1 MKKLLLGNEAVARGL
16 YEAGCGVVSSYP
28 GTPSTEITECAA
40 KYDEIYAEWA
50 PNEKVAMEVAIGS
63 AIGGRRSFCGMKHV
77 GVNVAADPLFT
88 ASYTGINAGMVIAV
102 ADDPGMHSSQNEQD
116 SRHYAVSAKVPML
129 EPSDSCDAL
138 NFTKLAY
145 ELSEQF
151 DTPVMLRMST
161 RISHSQSLVEVGERE
176 ELPLKPYVKNVAKNV
191 MVPAF
196 ARPKHEVVEKR
207 TAALREWAETAPIN
221 QVIWGDKKIGIIAAG
236 STYMYAREVLGDK
249 ASYLKL
255 GMINPL
261 PVKLIRDFASQVE
274 TLYVIEEL
282 DDVIETHCRKIGVS
296 VIGKELFP
304 WVGEFSQK
312 LLREKLFGAEET
324 TYAFPEAVPGR
335 PPVLCAGCPHRGLFF
350 VLNQLKVMVSGD
362 IGCYTLGASAP
373 LSAIDTTVCM
383 GASISGLH
391 GFNTARG
398 EESAAKSVAVIG
410 DSTFIHSG
418 ITGLID
424 ISYNQGISTVI
435 VLDNSITGMTGHQQN
450 PTTGYTLKGDPT
462 AKVSIEKV
470 CNAIGIN
477 RVRVVDPYDL
487 KATREAIEEELQVKE
502 PSVIISRRPC
512 ALLKYVKHNPPL
524 VIDKESCKGC
534 KACLKL
540 GCPAIRVANG
550 KASIDDTLCVGCG
563 LCRDL
568 CKFHAIGEKGAEG
581 K

>member
-129 EPSDSCDAL
+129 EPSDSSDAL

-296 VIGKELFP
+296 VIGKERFP

-540 GCPAIRVANG
+540 GCPAIRVVNG

>member
-129 EPSDSCDAL
+129 EPSDSSDAL

-324 TYAFPEAVPGR
+324 IYAFPEAVPGR

-540 GCPAIRVANG
+540 GCPAIRVVNG

>member
-261 PVKLIRDFASQVE
+261 PVKLIRNFASQVE